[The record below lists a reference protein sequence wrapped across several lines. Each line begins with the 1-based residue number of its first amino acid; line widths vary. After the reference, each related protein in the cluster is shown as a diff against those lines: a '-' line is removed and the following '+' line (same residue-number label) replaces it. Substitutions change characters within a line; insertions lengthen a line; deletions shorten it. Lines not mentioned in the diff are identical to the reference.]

1 MGNADER
8 QAGAA
13 GAGGAGAH
21 ESPAVGAP
29 ACPACGA
36 RARRAEAR
44 YCATCGRHLR
54 ERDYRP
60 ADALRASY
68 RWPGVTPHARRPH
81 SHAVTVR
88 RRTRNEQTARGYVFL
103 TYAFLPLVGL
113 VFCVCAF
120 ACCAAGLRDARLEGR
135 AHAAAEARRGAA
147 YAVLLAGA
155 QVFIWLVAFVLPWRA
170 LS

>member
-1 MGNADER
+1 MGASD
-8 QAGAA
+8 AA
-13 GAGGAGAH
+13 AH
-21 ESPAVGAP
+21 GSPAAGAP

-36 RARRAEAR
+36 LARRDAAR

-54 ERDYRP
+54 ERDYCP

-68 RWPGVTPHARRPH
+68 RWPGVTQHARRPRA
-81 SHAVTVR
+81 HAVPVR
-88 RRTRNEQTARGYVFL
+88 RCVRNEQTARGYVFL
-103 TYAFLPLVGL
+103 SYAFVPLFGL

-120 ACCAAGLRDARLEGR
+120 ACCAAGLRDARLEGHG
-135 AHAAAEARRGAA
+135 HAAAEARRGLT

-155 QVFIWLVAFVLPWRA
+155 QTFIWLVAFVLPWRA